1 MVESA
6 LSDDVAWT
14 RLLQEI
20 ATVLPNDVWLTAFT
34 GQKAGG
40 SGTQGPTGVGTISVT
55 GQGFD
60 QSSAARWLLRVG
72 DLKSL
77 TGLWLPSSTRSGE
90 SGGTITFS
98 STAALTPQAKSG
110 NDRRDK
116 YLGGGS

>member
-34 GQKAGG
+34 GQKEGAPVLRPQGG
-40 SGTQGPTGVGTISVT
+40 TGEHAGVGTISVT

-72 DLKSL
+72 
-77 TGLWLPSSTRSGE
+77 
-90 SGGTITFS
+90 
-98 STAALTPQAKSG
+98 
-110 NDRRDK
+110 
-116 YLGGGS
+116 

>member
-1 MVESA
+1 
-6 LSDDVAWT
+6 
-14 RLLQEI
+14 
-20 ATVLPNDVWLTAFT
+20 
-34 GQKAGG
+34 
-40 SGTQGPTGVGTISVT
+40 VGTISVT
-55 GQGFD
+55 GQGVD

-72 DLKSL
+72 DLRSL